1 MASHLYLK
9 FAYIVLLVV
18 DDKGGEIYKLICLLS
33 LMIAITDADM
43 FAITNDDMVAIT
55 DVEMVAITD
64 VDMVA
69 ITDAMIRPYLHQ
81 QEIYD
86 CHMPCI
92 KISNKNLHRTN

>member
-1 MASHLYLK
+1 M
-9 FAYIVLLVV
+9 F
-18 DDKGGEIYKLICLLS
+18 
-33 LMIAITDADM
+33 TDADM

-55 DVEMVAITD
+55 DVDMFAITD

-69 ITDAMIRPYLHQ
+69 ITDAMIRPYLHH

-92 KISNKNLHRTN
+92 KISNKNLHLTN